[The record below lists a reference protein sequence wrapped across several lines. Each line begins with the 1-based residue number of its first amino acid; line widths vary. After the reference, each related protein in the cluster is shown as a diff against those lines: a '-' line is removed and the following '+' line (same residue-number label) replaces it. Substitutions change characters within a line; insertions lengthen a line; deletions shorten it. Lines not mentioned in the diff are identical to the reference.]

1 MKITENFGSES
12 KFSIGE
18 LVWWS
23 DLREKDR
30 KQFGIIEKFIKKYEG
45 GRILVFARL
54 FCVSKSKYEEILVIN
69 LHKVESKN

>member
-12 KFSIGE
+12 KFSIGD

-23 DLREKDR
+23 DLKEKDR
-30 KQFGIIEKFIKKYEG
+30 KQIGIIEDFHKKFIG
-45 GRILVFARL
+45 GRNLVFARL

-69 LHKVESKN
+69 LHKLESKN